1 MDWFITHFGLNVVV
15 WWPWVTFFS
24 ETIILQFLILYI
36 LYNIYFNLNLIY
48 IIFYVLFQIFL
59 FGVFL
64 AFYEM
69 ELFTAFLWLAES
81 VVIFIC
87 LLLAFYLNIFGNI
100 SQLHVKFY
108 SYKYYGL
115 LFLFIIFNNFYV
127 FPSELEFYLP
137 LELIT
142 ENSLWDDFY
151 ESLWSDILTDLY
163 GLYLSY
169 YRFNSFEFIFVG
181 LLLLIGSLLCVNINK
196 FNRINKIN
204 SYHDLFLIFDFF
216 KDFVKFIFMR
226 KQNLVDQENHPS
238 STRIFKKKIN

>member
-1 MDWFITHFGLNVVV
+1 MDWFINNTLSSVLA
-15 WWPWVTFFS
+15 WWPWVTFFN
-24 ETIILQFLILYI
+24 ETLLLQFFFLYI
-36 LYNIYFNLNLIY
+36 LYNIYFNLNLFY
-48 IIFYVLFQIFL
+48 VVFYVLFQIIL

-64 AFYEM
+64 AFYQM

-81 VVIFIC
+81 VVIFIS
-87 LLLAFYLNIFGNI
+87 LLLLFYLNVYGNI
-100 SQLHVKFY
+100 SQIHVKFY

-115 LFLFIIFNNFYV
+115 LFLFFFFNHFYTL
-127 FPSELEFYLP
+127 PSEVEFFLP
-137 LELIT
+137 VELT
-142 ENSLWDDFY
+142 TANYLWDDFY

-196 FNRINKIN
+196 FNRTNKIN

-216 KDFVKFIFMR
+216 KDFIKFIFMR

-238 STRIFKKKIN
+238 STRIFKKKVN